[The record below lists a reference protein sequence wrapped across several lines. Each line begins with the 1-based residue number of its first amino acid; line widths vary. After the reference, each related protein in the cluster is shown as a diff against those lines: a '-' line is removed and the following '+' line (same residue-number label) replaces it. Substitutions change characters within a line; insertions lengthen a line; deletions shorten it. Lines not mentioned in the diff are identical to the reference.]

1 MSLEQDIERRIARD
15 IQRWQQQTQTA
26 GQPTQIDE
34 AWLHTPEHLR
44 LPFQVLKSAGIPPQE
59 VELFQQRAQLRARLD
74 QSSEVQEQRQ
84 LRQQLSDLE
93 QQLAMRLEA
102 LRSQ

>member
-1 MSLEQDIERRIARD
+1 MSLEQDIDRRIAQSIRK
-15 IQRWQQQTQTA
+15 WQQETQA
-26 GQPTQIDE
+26 PGQPLVMDE

-44 LPFQVLKSAGIPPQE
+44 LPFQVLKTAGVLPQE
-59 VELFQQRAQLRARLD
+59 VELLQQKAQLRERLQHCTD
-74 QSSEVQEQRQ
+74 PEQTAL

-102 LRSQ
+102 LHRK

>member
-1 MSLEQDIERRIARD
+1 MSVEQDIERRIARE
-15 IQRWQQQTQTA
+15 IQRWQQQIQTA

-44 LPFQVLKSAGIPPQE
+44 LPFQVLKTAGIPPQE

-74 QSSEVQEQRQ
+74 SSSNTEEQQQ
-84 LRQQLSDLE
+84 LRQQLSELE
-93 QQLAMRLEA
+93 QQLAMHLEA
-102 LRSQ
+102 LRSK